1 MKDQIIIPDI
11 RMPEEPMSF
20 ELEEL
25 LYTLG
30 HGAENAKS
38 RKMLTQEMDISDRKL
53 RKLIEEAR
61 KRGFL
66 IVNVGNGYYLAD
78 ADEEKERYYR
88 QEYSRAMSILQ
99 NIAPLRHELRANG
112 RNV

>member
-1 MKDQIIIPDI
+1 MNNQTTIHGVIQPDDT
-11 RMPEEPMSF
+11 MSF

-25 LYTLG
+25 LYVLG
-30 HGAENAKS
+30 HGQENAKS
-38 RKMLTQEMDISDRKL
+38 RKRLMQEMDMSDRKI

-61 KRGFL
+61 KRGYI